1 MSSKFHLDF
10 HFAGRLFRAMLT
22 KFQSLGN
29 FLVIF
34 LLLNFNLI
42 SYSSVYTLHYFL
54 LWSSFLIIVYI
65 SSFLM
70 ILFVSGCAGS
80 SLLLGLFSGCR

>member
-22 KFQSLGN
+22 KCQSLGN

-54 LWSSFLIIVYI
+54 LWSSFLIIGYI

-70 ILFVSGCAGS
+70 ILFVSGCVGS